1 MITTDALI
9 YTSLLFIV
17 PQTSY
22 YIIYE
27 KWPLPIY
34 IITLVFI
41 SSFISLLFWCN
52 PIKDSEIHALDLYF
66 ACISIVVVSAYACVY
81 KHMNIPFLISFL
93 LMLYFFYIS
102 NTKSSIE
109 WCCDEHIYYHVIS
122 HIFVFL
128 SMMSVIF
135 LCAENR
141 M

>member
-1 MITTDALI
+1 MINSDVLI

-27 KWPLPIY
+27 KWPLPRY
-34 IITLVFI
+34 IIALVFV
-41 SSFISLLFWCN
+41 SSFVSLLFWCN
-52 PIKDSEIHALDLYF
+52 PIKDSEIHVLDLYF
-66 ACISIVVVSAYACVY
+66 ACISIVVVCAHVFIY
-81 KHMNIPFLISFL
+81 KDVNTIFLMTFL
-93 LMLYFFYIS
+93 TMIYFFYIS

-135 LCAENR
+135 I
-141 M
+141 

>member
-1 MITTDALI
+1 MMITTDALI

-66 ACISIVVVSAYACVY
+66 ACISSGV
-81 KHMNIPFLISFL
+81 
-93 LMLYFFYIS
+93 LM
-102 NTKSSIE
+102 TKRL
-109 WCCDEHIYYHVIS
+109 CCFADE
-122 HIFVFL
+122 
-128 SMMSVIF
+128 
-135 LCAENR
+135 R
-141 M
+141 

>member
-1 MITTDALI
+1 MMISTDALI

-109 WCCDEHIYYHVIS
+109 WCCFEHIYYHVIS

-135 LCAENR
+135 I
-141 M
+141 

>member
-1 MITTDALI
+1 MAVTDL
-9 YTSLLFIV
+9 YNYSCFH
-17 PQTSY
+17 
-22 YIIYE
+22 IIFY
-27 KWPLPIY
+27 L
-34 IITLVFI
+34 
-41 SSFISLLFWCN
+41 SLFWCN

-66 ACISIVVVSAYACVY
+66 ACISIIVVSAYACLY

-109 WCCDEHIYYHVIS
+109 WCCFEHIYYHVIS

-135 LCAENR
+135 LCAEKQDVKNLFTSTGFPP
-141 M
+141 MTIQLGI